1 MSQERVGVKFKSKV
15 GTDKQKH
22 GGKGT
27 AQLSGWNRKQVHEL
41 LNTPFI
47 NQQVKR
53 KLGK

>member
-1 MSQERVGVKFKSKV
+1 MSQERVGVKFKSKG

-27 AQLSGWNRKQVHEL
+27 AWLSVWNQKQVRVL

-47 NQQVKR
+47 N
-53 KLGK
+53 